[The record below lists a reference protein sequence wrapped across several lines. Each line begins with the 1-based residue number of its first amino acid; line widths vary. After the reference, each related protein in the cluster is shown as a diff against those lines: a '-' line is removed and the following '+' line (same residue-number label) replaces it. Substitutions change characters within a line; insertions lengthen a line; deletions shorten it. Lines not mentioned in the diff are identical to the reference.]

1 MSDRPFAV
9 LGLFD
14 SAEALM
20 AAIPKMKASGFDR
33 LEAYTPYPVHGLD
46 HTLGQKPSPLGKMV
60 LGLGIAGAALALAFQ
75 WWTSVVDYPIPTGG
89 KALFAWQSFVP
100 ISFEVTVLFATFT
113 AGLGMLVLL
122 NRLPFFGHPVL
133 HARSM
138 ASLTRDK
145 LALSVES
152 WDGEEEPQAAE
163 AALRAAGALEIEVV
177 PHLEWEGWSPR
188 DWLKAGAVIALA
200 CAVAGGCL
208 YAAIRLFPVLPPMSH
223 MLNQPR
229 QDAFA
234 PSDFFKD
241 GRSMRPP
248 ADGAVARDHLPAS
261 FANSADAAGLVNPL
275 PATREVMERGRQ
287 GYNTYC
293 AVCHGEAGTGVPR
306 LSSAY
311 GAKPA
316 NLQSDQFQKYSDGQL
331 YGVITVGK
339 NAMPSYAYGLT
350 EEERWAVVRYMRA
363 LQRAENA
370 HEGDLP

>member
-1 MSDRPFAV
+1 MSKRPFAV

-14 SAEALM
+14 DAQALM
-20 AAIPKMKASGFDR
+20 EAIPKMKAAGFGR

-46 HTLGQKPSPLGKMV
+46 HALGQKPSPLGKMV
-60 LGLGIAGAALALAFQ
+60 LVMGVAGAALALAFQ

-100 ISFEVTVLFATFT
+100 ILFEVTVLFATFT
-113 AGLGMLVLL
+113 AGLGMLLLL

-152 WDGEEEPQAAE
+152 WEGAVDAEKAE
-163 AALRAAGALEIEVV
+163 AALRAAGAKTVEVV

-188 DWLKAGAVIALA
+188 NWLKA
-200 CAVAGGCL
+200 AVAILVSCGIAGGAL
-208 YAAIRLFPVLPPMSH
+208 FAAIRLFPVLPPMSH
-223 MLNQPR
+223 MLDQPR

-234 PSDFFKD
+234 PSSFFGD
-241 GRSMRPP
+241 GRSMRLP
-248 ADGAVARDHLPAS
+248 AAGAVARGHLPET
-261 FANSADAAGLVNPL
+261 FATAEEAAGLANPL
-275 PATREVMERGRQ
+275 PRTREVMERGRR
-287 GYNTYC
+287 GFNTYC
-293 AVCHGEAGTGVPR
+293 AVCHGEAGTGVPK

-316 NLQSDQFQKYSDGQL
+316 NLQSNQFRGYSDGQL

-339 NAMPSYAYGLT
+339 NTMPSYAYGLT
-350 EEERWAVVRYMRA
+350 EEERWAVVHYLRA
-363 LQRAENA
+363 LQRSENA